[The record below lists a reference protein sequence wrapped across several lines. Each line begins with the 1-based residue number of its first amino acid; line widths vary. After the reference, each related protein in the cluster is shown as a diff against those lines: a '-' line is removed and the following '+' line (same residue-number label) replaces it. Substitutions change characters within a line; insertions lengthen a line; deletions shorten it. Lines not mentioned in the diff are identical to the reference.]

1 MVALPG
7 RVLSLIETRA
17 SPHVDKTSPTI
28 YTIASMTCMLAL
40 SFMLGSRARH
50 LRLNNISRMNFVRQ
64 LVVLMYIL
72 GIIFIVALAILSN
85 GLGIRTY
92 ADCHAA
98 IIMCLA
104 FYMGSKLLLY
114 LFLVERAHVIRAPS
128 TRRLSDK
135 VWLTGM
141 AIVCLGFGAL
151 SVVGFLWPVA
161 KITDGQ
167 CRVGLLSR
175 VTIPIIS
182 FDIVINIGFTVLF
195 IRLLWPLLSF
205 HSKRASRLGLAAT
218 SSSSWHRRVLA
229 PRSRQQ
235 QHDQPAVEVRG
246 KDAAVA
252 VAPARIDVGNTRLL
266 KVLRKLVFKTVI
278 GGVLVMVPTTA
289 NLVLLFRWEAHEP
302 GWMCAT
308 ICSLDVTWSVV
319 VVHWLTVDPA
329 DLDGEIDFPGGGKT
343 LTTTTTTTTMS
354 PPSPSPS
361 KSPITTTS
369 MTTTN
374 RSSVRISDQAAAA
387 ARRPSSSFLLA
398 IPGAAACA
406 RAKSLTLVTTASTS
420 DATDDAEQAPFGAV
434 RKRTSISQS
443 SLREPLPSPAMSGM
457 TTATAETTS
466 TMGGSGSGSGCE
478 SGSEKGLLTPE
489 MAVTPAAG
497 VDAGARRVTVA
508 GERPSGARPVVVVG
522 PVPVKGPGA
531 KGRGSV

>member
-1 MVALPG
+1 MVAVPG
-7 RVLSLIETRA
+7 RVLSPIETRA

-40 SFMLGSRARH
+40 SFMLGSRSRH

-72 GIIFIVALAILSN
+72 GIMFIVALAILSN
-85 GLGIRTY
+85 GLDIKTY

-98 IIMCLA
+98 IVMCLA

-151 SVVGFLWPVA
+151 SVVGFMWPVA
-161 KITDGQ
+161 QITDGQ
-167 CRVGLLSR
+167 CRVGLLPR

-229 PRSRQQ
+229 RSRPQQ
-235 QHDQPAVEVRG
+235 DQPAVEVRG
-246 KDAAVA
+246 GGGKHNV
-252 VAPARIDVGNTRLL
+252 ARIDVGNTRLL
-266 KVLRKLVFKTVI
+266 KVLRKLVFKTVV

-308 ICSLDVTWSVV
+308 ICSLDVTWSIV

-329 DLDGEIDFPGGGKT
+329 DLDGSIDLPNGGGKT
-343 LTTTTTTTTMS
+343 LTTTTTTTS
-354 PPSPSPS
+354 PPSPSSS
-361 KSPITTTS
+361 KYTTTTS
-369 MTTTN
+369 RLS
-374 RSSVRISDQAAAA
+374 RSSNNSVRIPPSPSSPTARI
-387 ARRPSSSFLLA
+387 RRPSSFLLA
-398 IPGAAACA
+398 IPGACAAPL
-406 RAKSLTLVTTASTS
+406 AKSLTVVTAASTS
-420 DATDDAEQAPFGAV
+420 DAADEGEQAPFGAV

-443 SLREPLPSPAMSGM
+443 SLREPLPSPAMSE
-457 TTATAETTS
+457 TTSTTSRSTS
-466 TMGGSGSGSGCE
+466 TMGGGGNGSGCE
-478 SGSEKGLLTPE
+478 SEKGLLTPPLSVE
-489 MAVTPAAG
+489 VAAPTAAG
-497 VDAGARRVTVA
+497 ADARRATVA
-508 GERPSGARPVVVVG
+508 GEQEQLGLRPVVVVG
-522 PVPVKGPGA
+522 PVPVPGS

>member
-50 LRLNNISRMNFVRQ
+50 LRLNNISRTNFVRQ

-218 SSSSWHRRVLA
+218 SSSSWHRRVLQ
-229 PRSRQQ
+229 PRNRQA
-235 QHDQPAVEVRG
+235 DQPAVEVRG
-246 KDAAVA
+246 KDAAI
-252 VAPARIDVGNTRLL
+252 APRIDVGNTRLL

-329 DLDGEIDFPGGGKT
+329 DLDGEIDLPGGGKT
-343 LTTTTTTTTMS
+343 LTTTTTTTMS
-354 PPSPSPS
+354 PPSPSSS
-361 KSPITTTS
+361 KSPTTTTF

-387 ARRPSSSFLLA
+387 RRPSSSFLLA
-398 IPGAAACA
+398 IPAACA
-406 RAKSLTLVTTASTS
+406 PPPAKSLTLVTTASS

-443 SLREPLPSPAMSGM
+443 SLREPLPSPAI
-457 TTATAETTS
+457 
-466 TMGGSGSGSGCE
+466 
-478 SGSEKGLLTPE
+478 
-489 MAVTPAAG
+489 V
-497 VDAGARRVTVA
+497 
-508 GERPSGARPVVVVG
+508 
-522 PVPVKGPGA
+522 
-531 KGRGSV
+531 

>member
-229 PRSRQQ
+229 PRSRQA

-246 KDAAVA
+246 KDAAI
-252 VAPARIDVGNTRLL
+252 APRIDVGNTRLL

-329 DLDGEIDFPGGGKT
+329 DLDGEIDFPPGGKT
-343 LTTTTTTTTMS
+343 LTTTLTTTTMS

-361 KSPITTTS
+361 KSPTTTTS

-374 RSSVRISDQAAAA
+374 RSSPRSSVRISDQAAAA
-387 ARRPSSSFLLA
+387 ARRPSSSSFLLA
-398 IPGAAACA
+398 IPAACA
-406 RAKSLTLVTTASTS
+406 RAKSLTLVTTASS

-443 SLREPLPSPAMSGM
+443 SLREPLPSPAVSEM

-466 TMGGSGSGSGCE
+466 TMGGSGSGSGSGSGCE
-478 SGSEKGLLTPE
+478 SEKGLLTPE

-497 VDAGARRVTVA
+497 WMR
-508 GERPSGARPVVVVG
+508 
-522 PVPVKGPGA
+522 
-531 KGRGSV
+531 GRGG